1 MFLMFHSVISPTN
14 LYEKSKNPKFLVV
27 SVRATS
33 VALRCC
39 VVHPV
44 GVVYMTCTSASYE
57 KLLLISAIRSKVLAK
72 RSKCLSS
79 ADDVTNKLCA
89 RLLLLQFAAFAPK
102 NMLITLFVKQLK
114 P

>member
-39 VVHPV
+39 VVHAV
-44 GVVYMTCTSASYE
+44 GVVYMYMYVCFVPKTAPYLRNSEQSPR
-57 KLLLISAIRSKVLAK
+57 KAIK
-72 RSKCLSS
+72 
-79 ADDVTNKLCA
+79 
-89 RLLLLQFAAFAPK
+89 
-102 NMLITLFVKQLK
+102 MFVVC
-114 P
+114 